1 MLPEPDS
8 EKPADSDLPSA
19 AEKPAVAPEPRR
31 LFIHEPGWRVGLKI
45 GSVRSFCY
53 MMAPGQDYYH
63 RLLDG
68 EVYLY
73 HGDERLCIACAE
85 RRGLLT
91 HEARGL
97 RPMEY
102 DVEIEHET
110 IGPSGEIELKDP
122 EGGNR
127 FL

>member
-1 MLPEPDS
+1 MTTEPVPEDQSDS
-8 EKPADSDLPSA
+8 PPLSSNPKSA
-19 AEKPAVAPEPRR
+19 AHR

-53 MMAPGQDYYH
+53 TMAPGQDFYH

-68 EVYLY
+68 EIYLH

-85 RRGLLT
+85 RRGLLS

-102 DVEIEHET
+102 DAEIEHET
-110 IGPSGEIELKDP
+110 IGPSGEIELKDS
-122 EGGNR
+122 EEGNR